1 MAVVSELKEI
11 KKLMRRNL
19 IESYRGWWIWHRLVK
34 RHRLGRTRVILLPSV
49 NRAYNCPALLYINQM
64 LERHGY
70 EDAIILSVD
79 SVVQRAAPLFSQRI
93 RAVETI
99 SRRKAERLMQFYC
112 LYEFDPRFVVASL
125 DEPNGRNAAGL
136 IGKNGT
142 TVEELIAIGVY
153 QLSEFTKEEIPYYKG
168 NDPEIIAFLGEVEEY
183 GA

>member
-1 MAVVSELKEI
+1 MSELKEI

-34 RHRLGRTRVILLPSV
+34 RYRLGRTRVILIPAV
-49 NRAYNCPALLYINQM
+49 NRTYSCPALLYVDQM

-70 EDAIILSVD
+70 ENAIILSVD
-79 SVVQRAAPLFSQRI
+79 PVVQQVASLFSRRI

-99 SRRKAERLMQFYC
+99 SRKKAERLMQFYC
-112 LYEFDPRFVVASL
+112 LYDFDARFVVASL

-142 TVEELIAIGVY
+142 TAEELIAIGVY
-153 QLSEFTKEEIPYYKG
+153 QLTDFTKEEKPHYTG
-168 NDPEIIAFLGEVEEY
+168 DNPEIGAFLGGTEEY